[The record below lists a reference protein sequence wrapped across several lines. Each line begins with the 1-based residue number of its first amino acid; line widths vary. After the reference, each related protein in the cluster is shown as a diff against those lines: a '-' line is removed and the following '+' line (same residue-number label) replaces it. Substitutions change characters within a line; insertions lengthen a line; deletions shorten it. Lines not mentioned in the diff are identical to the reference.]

1 MMSSLSHGR
10 RVPLV
15 VKRKSCPVGRPAL
28 HQQSLFMGSN
38 CGDLSLE
45 LQCDLINKRSS
56 SGLERFCS
64 GKWSW
69 RGFSLHNVP
78 LKHQFLPKVRN
89 WNEQAWKRY
98 LLWHGALWP
107 WNWWV
112 SGGICIS
119 TLTFLSS
126 SCFTWVTQTS
136 RCSVT
141 RGCNFNK

>member
-10 RVPLV
+10 RILLV

-28 HQQSLFMGSN
+28 HQQSLFMGSY
-38 CGDLSLE
+38 CWDLSRE
-45 LQCDLINKRSS
+45 LQCDLINERSS

-64 GKWSW
+64 GKWPSG
-69 RGFSLHNVP
+69 GFSLHDVP
-78 LKHQFLPKVRN
+78 LKHSCLPKVRN
-89 WNEQAWKRY
+89 WNEQAWKRC

-107 WNWWV
+107 WNRWV

-126 SCFTWVTQTS
+126 SCFAFESHRLLAVQ
-136 RCSVT
+136 
-141 RGCNFNK
+141 